1 MADAPL
7 ATDETLTAE
16 ECELLQAL
24 ADGWTVNEYA
34 EKGGLNLNTTNHRL
48 SAIRKKF
55 DAATTYQALAIA
67 LRRGIID

>member
-1 MADAPL
+1 MADAPI
-7 ATDETLTAE
+7 AIDDALTAE

-24 ADGWTVNEYA
+24 ADGCTINEYA

-55 DAATTYQALAIA
+55 DVATTYQALATA